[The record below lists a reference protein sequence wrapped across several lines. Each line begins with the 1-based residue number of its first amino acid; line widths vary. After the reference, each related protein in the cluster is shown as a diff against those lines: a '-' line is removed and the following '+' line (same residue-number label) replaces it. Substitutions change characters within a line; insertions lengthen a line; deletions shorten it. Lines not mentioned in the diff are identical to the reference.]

1 MGCGSPCSSWGGG
14 GGGLR
19 LAKPSAKTWR
29 KGYPALFARFFA
41 GGYGVWGVS
50 PAPQNPLSGR
60 YTLRMPLAWLT
71 GGAGRGAKPLGGR
84 EAPPLGASPPRALVR
99 GPTPPPHTPPD
110 GTKRGCRGRPAPC
123 LQTRAGRGRG
133 PVRGR
138 GGPPSFGA
146 AFFWGGLLG
155 LRGTGWAGPLS
166 RVRGRGP
173 APPKGACPGQGGPPR
188 RLVGPEAAPGLEGL
202 EVAGG

>member
-71 GGAGRGAKPLGGR
+71 GGAGRGAKPLGGAR
-84 EAPPLGASPPRALVR
+84 SAPPRGFAPSGLGARPDP
-99 GPTPPPHTPPD
+99 PTPYPPGWNETGVQGAPSPLPANPRRAWKGPRQ
-110 GTKRGCRGRPAPC
+110 GTRGAPLPLGRHFSGAASSGC
-123 LQTRAGRGRG
+123 G
-133 PVRGR
+133 VR
-138 GGPPSFGA
+138 GGP
-146 AFFWGGLLG
+146 
-155 LRGTGWAGPLS
+155 GP
-166 RVRGRGP
+166 
-173 APPKGACPGQGGPPR
+173 CPGCGVGAPHPRRGLALDRVAHPVDWLAPRPPR
-188 RLVGPEAAPGLEGL
+188 VWRVWR
-202 EVAGG
+202 